1 MKASSKTEKT
11 KAWRVEKTGNS
22 TVSIYCR
29 KKHHKASGKT
39 YQVFEVADYT
49 TGQRR
54 LQSFS
59 DPANAIAEAQRIGRL
74 LATGETSAAKL
85 RGSEAASYGR
95 AIELLRAAGLE
106 TPLELVA
113 ARYAEAVKHLGADLI
128 VEAAKFY
135 AKRNPANREPRTVQQ
150 VADELIALKE
160 NRKASVRY
168 IQDLRARLNTLAK
181 RFSMNVDMVTTP
193 DLQAWFD
200 GMAAAPRTVRN
211 FRSHAST
218 LFKFAESRGYIAR
231 GENPVTATE
240 QIKFKTASA
249 IEIYSPKEIR
259 RLLDAAPEDFQPIV
273 AIQAFAGLRSAE
285 VMRLKWQDVKLKRGH
300 IEITAGNAKTAS
312 RRIVPILPNL
322 AEWLKPHAKKTGLL
336 FPPDNSTA
344 FNNKQNETSVAAK
357 VKWKANAL
365 RHSFIS
371 YRVADIQNVA
381 QVALEAGN
389 SPAMIFGHY
398 RELVTAGDA
407 KTWFAIAPKQ
417 PANIIRLPRRA
428 KSEAMQTRR
437 YATAT
442 AAVR

>member
-1 MKASSKTEKT
+1 MKTPSKSEKS

-22 TVSIYCR
+22 TVPIYR
-29 KKHHKASGKT
+29 REKLHKASGKV
-39 YQVFEVADYT
+39 YQVFEVADYS

-59 DPANAIAEAQRIGRL
+59 DPAAAIAEAQRISGL
-74 LATGETSAAKL
+74 LATGDTFAAKL
-85 RGSEAASYGR
+85 RGSDAASYGR
-95 AIELLRAAGLE
+95 AVELLRAAGVE
-106 TPLELVA
+106 SPLELIA
-113 ARYAEAVKHLGADLI
+113 ARYAQAVTLLGADMV
-128 VEAAKFY
+128 VEAAEFY
-135 AKRNPANREPRTVQQ
+135 AQRNPANREPRTVQQ
-150 VADELIALKE
+150 VADELIALKA
-160 NRKASVRY
+160 NRKFSERY
-168 IQDLRARLNTLAK
+168 LQDLRARLNTLAK

-193 DLQAWFD
+193 DLQAWLD
-200 GMAAAPRTVRN
+200 GMDAAPRTVRN
-211 FRSHAST
+211 FRAHAST
-218 LFKFAESRGYIAR
+218 LFKFAEARGYIGK
-231 GENPVTATE
+231 GENPITGTE
-240 QIKFKTASA
+240 QIKSKTASA

-285 VMRLKWQDVKLKRGH
+285 VMRLQWQDVKLNRGH

-336 FPPDNSTA
+336 FPPDNPTA
-344 FNNKQNETSVAAK
+344 FNNKQRETSVAAK
-357 VKWKANAL
+357 VNWKANVL

-398 RELVTAGDA
+398 RELVPSEDA
-407 KTWFAIAPKQ
+407 KLWFTITPAQ
-417 PANIIRLPRRA
+417 PASIVRLPNRVNTPV
-428 KSEAMQTRR
+428 QQLN
-437 YATAT
+437 
-442 AAVR
+442 